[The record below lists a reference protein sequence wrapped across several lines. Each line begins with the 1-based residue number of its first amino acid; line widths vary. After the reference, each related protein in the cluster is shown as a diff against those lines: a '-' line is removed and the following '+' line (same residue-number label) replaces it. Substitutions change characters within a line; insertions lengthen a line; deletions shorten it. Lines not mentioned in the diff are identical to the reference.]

1 MNNVINNGNRLL
13 SCLFV
18 FFFLFWT
25 GGCTSD
31 AEKKAQHYQKGME
44 YVTANNEKAAII
56 EFRNAVQIDPKY
68 AAARYQLGLAY
79 LKTSQTGE
87 AFKELERA
95 ASLDPTNTD
104 AQIKTAELYF
114 LGKKLKESRAKV
126 AAILEANK
134 DFPDAYALLA
144 QIELA
149 EGNGT
154 KAEKAIVQ
162 AVQLKPEVGRYYIIQ
177 GRVLASLNQV
187 NEAEA
192 ALKKAVELDPAP
204 NNFKALVAFYVS
216 QKKEKEAE
224 QILQDLLAKNPDSPQ
239 SYIDLAMFYT
249 KKGDMEAVEKN
260 ILAAIGKS
268 PDSAELYLMLGN
280 FYYKT
285 RNLEKAEKAYQDAV
299 GKSAKPDDNKA
310 VLANFYYET
319 GKYDLAAKEI
329 ETILQSNA
337 QHPMASFVQAKLMIR
352 DQKNTE
358 ALVIL
363 DRLVRDVPRWGEAF
377 YQKGVAH
384 LNKGEAELS
393 FNAVDQ
399 ALKLAPYDTDART
412 LMAHHLF
419 LKRDFEGARREAI
432 TVLQVAPN
440 NFRAVIIFG
449 KSLVMLGKT
458 EDAVR
463 LFTEMEK
470 QAPDNIEILYNKAA
484 ACLAQKD
491 FKQATVAFEKILTL
505 KPDFTPALVALSGI
519 LIEDKK
525 ADQAITLVRKHLQE
539 SPKNLD
545 YHLLL
550 AGILERYGSAPD
562 EALKLLR
569 QAQELAPD
577 SSRVYSMT
585 SALLVRMGKKDEAIR
600 EYRML
605 VEKNPSD
612 VKGFMALGTLLD
624 QSGDV
629 TGAKAAYE
637 KALEIQ
643 PKFAAAANNLAWLIA
658 NSPEP
663 DLGEALRLSLMA
675 KEAFP
680 EDPYI
685 ADTLGWIHY
694 KRGSYKLALTQFAM
708 ATEKVPEMAI
718 LRYHLALALAADGQ
732 KEQAKMELTKV
743 LAGKDTFPEY
753 ADAEKLL
760 QEISK

>member
-1 MNNVINNGNRLL
+1 MAL
-13 SCLFV
+13 
-18 FFFLFWT
+18 FFLFFT
-25 GGCTSD
+25 GGCADD
-31 AEKKAQHYQKGME
+31 AEKKAQYYQKGME
-44 YVTANNEKAAII
+44 YVAANNEKAAII

-79 LKTSQTGE
+79 LKTSQPGE

-95 ASLDPTNTD
+95 ASLDPANTD

-126 AAILEANK
+126 ASILEANK

-149 EGNGT
+149 EGNGAE
-154 KAEKAIVQ
+154 AEKAIAQ
-162 AVQLKPEVGRYYIIQ
+162 AVQLKPEVGRYYIIL
-177 GRVLASLNQV
+177 GRILASLNQV

-192 ALKKAVELDPAP
+192 ALKKAVELSPDL
-204 NNFKALVAFYVS
+204 NNFKALVAFYMS

-224 QILQDLLAKNPDSPQ
+224 QILQGLQAKNPDAPQ
-239 SYIDLAMFYT
+239 AYIDLAMFYMKT
-249 KKGDMEAVEKN
+249 GDAEAAEKN
-260 ILAAIGKS
+260 ILAAIGKK

-285 RNLEKAEKAYQDAV
+285 RNLDKAEKAYQDAV
-299 GKSAKPDDNKA
+299 TKSAKPDDNKA
-310 VLANFYYET
+310 ILANFYYEA
-319 GKYDLAAKEI
+319 GKYDLAAQAV
-329 ETILQSNA
+329 TPILANNE
-337 QHPMASFVQAKLMIR
+337 QHPMASLVQAKLLIR
-352 DQKNTE
+352 EQKNNE

-377 YQKGVAH
+377 YLKGLAH
-384 LNKGEAELS
+384 LNKGEVELS

-399 ALKLAPYDTDART
+399 ALKLASHDPDART

-419 LKRDFEGARREAI
+419 LKRDFEAARKEAI
-432 TVLQVAPN
+432 TVLQVAPS
-440 NFRAVIIFG
+440 NFRAAIIFG
-449 KSLVMLGKT
+449 KSLLALGKT
-458 EDAVR
+458 DDAVK
-463 LFTEMEK
+463 LFAEMES

-484 ACLAQKD
+484 ACLAKKD
-491 FKQATVAFEKILTL
+491 ISKATVALEKILTL
-505 KPDFTPALVALSGI
+505 KPDFTPALVAMSGI

-525 ADQAITLVRKHLQE
+525 VEQAIALVRKHQQE

-545 YHLLL
+545 YSLLL
-550 AGILERYGSAPD
+550 AGILEKYGSAPD

-585 SALLVRMGKKDEAIR
+585 SALLVRMGKKEEAIK

-612 VKGFMALGTLLD
+612 VKGHMALGTLLD

-629 TGAKAAYE
+629 AGAKASYE
-637 KALEIQ
+637 KALELQ

-680 EDPYI
+680 EDPYM

-694 KRGSYKLALTQFAM
+694 KRGSHKLALTQFAM

-718 LRYHLALALAADGQ
+718 LRYHLAMALAADGQ

-743 LAGKDTFPEY
+743 LAGKDKFPEY

-760 QEISK
+760 KEISN